1 MRSQPLERFL
11 KYELDGPDAPSEL
24 ADKAISLDQQ
34 IGQHEYNFRRAVRG
48 RESIYAEV
56 QDGNELACLLL
67 HAVGFGMSKVFPID
81 VIAVSEELKKDST
94 SEAIA
99 QLLSNAHATEY
110 FSKAVRADYDNVHL
124 VKQIPG
130 GRPHGLCSDQLKFPR
145 MSHCFAPSATK
156 FYPFFCTLFV
166 YQERLTSS
174 FEVLIDPSLAD
185 LRHQLLAALSDAGLQ
200 TLVHKLV
207 DSAKARVASSNP
219 TFAQGKQLAVPT
231 DESSVRNDHYL
242 VLTPVP
248 SVQMIY
254 ALDQAMELHW
264 GSEWRG
270 YQYMRLGGSKPHNM
284 GSTVTNLSTKVSG
297 EGNVNIRPMRAY
309 VPPLRAR
316 LYATEDQLRERSFA
330 YSTVLEIRSLQA
342 LGHFREPYG
351 NPKEFKRWVAL
362 LPAALMPVL
371 EPIAALRECKSVN
384 LADTTFKFQ
393 IEKQFVCKTLP
404 EQLLGRRASGQS
416 YAAFGQHVASMIEAR
431 FMIYKDFA
439 AGLGVRRKIAIA
451 RAAASLSRSLF

>member
-11 KYELDGPDAPSEL
+11 KHELDGPDAHPDL

-34 IGQHEYNFRRAVRG
+34 IGQHEHNFRRAVRG

-56 QDGNELACLLL
+56 QDGNELARLLL
-67 HAVGFGMSKVFPID
+67 HAIGFGMSKAFPID
-81 VIAVSEELKKDST
+81 VIAVLQELKKDST

-99 QLLSNAHATEY
+99 QLLSNVHATEY

-124 VKQIPG
+124 VKQIPV
-130 GRPHGLCSDQLKFPR
+130 GRAHGLCSDQLKFPR

-166 YQERLTSS
+166 YQERLASS
-174 FEVLIDPSLAD
+174 FEVFIDPSLGD
-185 LRHQLLAALSDAGLQ
+185 LRHQLFAALSDVGLQ
-200 TLVHKLV
+200 VLADKLSG
-207 DSAKARVASSNP
+207 SAQARLTSANP
-219 TFAQGKQLAVPT
+219 IVAQGKQLAVPT
-231 DESSVRNDHYL
+231 GESSVRNDHYL

-270 YQYMRLGGSKPHNM
+270 YQHMRLGGSKPHNM
-284 GSTVTNLSTKVSG
+284 GSTVTNLSTKVNG
-297 EGNVNIRPMRAY
+297 EGIVNIRPMRAY

-330 YSTVLEIRSLQA
+330 YSTALEIKNLQA

-351 NPKEFKRWVAL
+351 NPKDFKRWVAL

-371 EPIAALRECKSVN
+371 EPIAALRECSRAN
-384 LADTTFKFQ
+384 LADTPFKFE

-404 EQLLGRRASGQS
+404 EQLLGRRASSQS
-416 YAAFGQHVASMIEAR
+416 YAVFGQHVASMIEAR
-431 FMIYKDFA
+431 LMIYKDFA